1 MKSMILTWKERNAT
15 RGRMERAKPAIVALA
30 GLGLAGCVQVSAP
43 EEPIVI
49 ELNITVDQ
57 TIDVNLREDVQDLIE
72 NNPELFP
79 E

>member
-1 MKSMILTWKERNAT
+1 MTTALLTRKERNAT
-15 RGRMERAKPAIVALA
+15 RCRMKRAKPAIMALA

>member
-1 MKSMILTWKERNAT
+1 MKHPILTRKERNAT
-15 RGRMERAKPAIVALA
+15 RCRRKRAKPAILALA
-30 GLGLAGCVQVSAP
+30 GLGMAGCVQVSAP

-79 E
+79 G